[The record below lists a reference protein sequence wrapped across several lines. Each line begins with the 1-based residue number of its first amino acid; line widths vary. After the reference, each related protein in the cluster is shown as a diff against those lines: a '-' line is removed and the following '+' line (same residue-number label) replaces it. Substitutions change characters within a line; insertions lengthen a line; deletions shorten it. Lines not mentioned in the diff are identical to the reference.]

1 MDLGPDTGTLTIK
14 TYREGVAAKAGHD
27 LVIAVERWSATAGGD
42 GAVSLQADPRSLAVR
57 EGVRGV
63 KPLTDRDRRE
73 IGKNIEEKVLGTTP
87 VTFEGRARR
96 DGDRVVAEGEL
107 TMAGATRPLTV
118 ELAVEGDR
126 ISGVVELV
134 QSEWGIKPYRGLMG
148 ALRVR
153 DTVEVVVDTGLPPG
167 LAG

>member
-1 MDLGPDTGTLTIK
+1 MDLGPDTGSLTIK

-27 LVIAVERWSATAGGD
+27 LVIAVERWSATAGDD
-42 GAVSLQADPRSLAVR
+42 GAVSLEADPRSLAIR
-57 EGVRGV
+57 EGLRGV

-73 IGKNIEEKVLGTTP
+73 IRKNIDEKVLGATP
-87 VTFEGRARR
+87 VAFNGRARR

-118 ELAVEGDR
+118 ALSVDGDR
-126 ISGVVELV
+126 LTGVAELV
-134 QSEWGIKPYRGLMG
+134 QSDWGIKPYRGLMG

-153 DTVEVVVDTGLPPG
+153 DTVEVLIDARLPPG